1 MCGALSSPSVP
12 SRTKGGFEEWNRLAS
27 PCMRLCRPEDG
38 QGASSCYTAP
48 VSDSLLPP
56 ELPRE
61 PEVLVESPRWS
72 VVKRRADGGVDFI
85 SPLPCPYNYG
95 CIPGLRSGDGDP
107 LDVVV
112 LGPRLRRGERLR
124 VPVVGVIGFLD
135 AGEADPKVICSARPL
150 RVVDR
155 VGLAAF
161 FRVYALFK
169 RGLYLVRGRRSGDTR
184 YLGWLADFTERP
196 A

>member
-1 MCGALSSPSVP
+1 MPDSS
-12 SRTKGGFEEWNRLAS
+12 
-27 PCMRLCRPEDG
+27 
-38 QGASSCYTAP
+38 
-48 VSDSLLPP
+48 LPP

-61 PEVLVESPRWS
+61 PEVLIESPRWS
-72 VVKRRADGGVDFI
+72 VVKRRADGSVDFI

-95 CIPGLRSGDGDP
+95 CIPGLGSGDGDP

-135 AGEADPKVICSARPL
+135 AGEADPKVICSTRPL
-150 RVVDR
+150 RPVDR
-155 VGLAAF
+155 AGLETF
-161 FRVYALFK
+161 FRTYALFK
-169 RGLYLVRGRRSGDTR
+169 RGLHRVRGRRGGDTR
-184 YLGWLADFTERP
+184 FLGWLAEFTARP

>member
-1 MCGALSSPSVP
+1 
-12 SRTKGGFEEWNRLAS
+12 
-27 PCMRLCRPEDG
+27 
-38 QGASSCYTAP
+38 
-48 VSDSLLPP
+48 
-56 ELPRE
+56 
-61 PEVLVESPRWS
+61 VLVESPRWS

-95 CIPGLRSGDGDP
+95 CIPGLSSGDGDP

-135 AGEADPKVICSARPL
+135 AGCADPKVICSARPL
-150 RVVDR
+150 SPVDR
-155 VGLAAF
+155 AGLETF

-169 RGLYLVRGRRSGDTR
+169 RVLHRVRGRRSGATR
-184 YLGWLADFTERP
+184 YLGWLADFTHRP